1 MGIKEKVH
9 KYLPDFGDTQKI
21 MILNQEGIKLQK
33 T

>member
-21 MILNQEGIKLQK
+21 MILNQEGI